1 MAVRRCARVE
11 ARAACHAARLL
22 SYKVRQSRGDRPECR
37 AGCLCRAGP
46 RSCAP
51 SGLWADLV
59 VDLLAEESL
68 VSGSIADGE
77 FRTSMIAGLGGG
89 SYEMQLN
96 LISRLWLNLPKG
108 A

>member
-1 MAVRRCARVE
+1 MPT
-11 ARAACHAARLL
+11 
-22 SYKVRQSRGDRPECR
+22 S
-37 AGCLCRAGP
+37 AGP
-46 RSCAP
+46 QSCAERHV
-51 SGLWADLV
+51 ADLV